1 MGAAITLLP
10 LLVQLLSA
18 APSVINAVRQASD
31 AIERAHAEGRDL
43 TDEDWAKVH
52 AAREAL
58 EGELRELAKG

>member
-1 MGAAITLLP
+1 MGAVVTLLP
-10 LLVQLLSA
+10 LLVQLISA
-18 APSVINAVRQASD
+18 TPAVIATVREATD
-31 AIERAHAEGRDL
+31 AIGRAHEEGRDL